1 MYLILRRTWEKGLD
15 SVNCTQDPV
24 LFNSD
29 QCRMYWHGINCPQGM
44 VIACDWTACFLWP
57 PQMSLYWFSRKEP
70 WCAIENN
77 DMKPNHHRS
86 RHRSSDVAPIPSS
99 RQVRD
104 PLYRIYLQDWNKDKR
119 YRAWLFCFVREK
131 ELLQKDDQTSKDR
144 KVNFKELIALNIKI
158 SKNSTSQL
166 NKIEIPVYMGI
177 NGWIDTWSW

>member
-1 MYLILRRTWEKGLD
+1 M
-15 SVNCTQDPV
+15 
-24 LFNSD
+24 
-29 QCRMYWHGINCPQGM
+29 
-44 VIACDWTACFLWP
+44 
-57 PQMSLYWFSRKEP
+57 
-70 WCAIENN
+70 
-77 DMKPNHHRS
+77 
-86 RHRSSDVAPIPSS
+86 APIPSS

-177 NGWIDTWSW
+177 NG